1 MRIDRKEFSKDQIE
15 NINGQIIDKYKLER
29 IILFEGTAI
38 ENFNE
43 DSELDLLII
52 KKIHRI
58 WGMNEQESSE
68 N

>member
-15 NINGQIIDKYKLER
+15 NIKGQIIDKYKLER

-43 DSELDLLII
+43 D
-52 KKIHRI
+52 
-58 WGMNEQESSE
+58 
-68 N
+68 